1 VSQHLKSIAT
11 STPSQTS
18 PADVVAVL
26 TLDAAGRITL
36 ASATARQ
43 LWQAGETEL
52 IGEAFSNLFFF
63 EVTSRESDWL
73 EAQWEVLLA
82 AALDKTVALTAQPHE
97 SAHREV
103 TVRLEKI
110 PGAPAYLAHV
120 MPADAPAP
128 ASAAALPEALAGLA
142 VLAERSSLGFF
153 DLNFKDSHIYYS
165 IGWKK
170 ILGFT
175 EQELANTYDTW
186 LKLLHPDD
194 SGAAPDQI
202 AKKTAAG
209 VRPFSLEFRMQHR
222 RGHYLWIQSCGVQI
236 FGAGGALER
245 VTGLHIDITER
256 KEQEEL
262 ALASDD
268 RLQGLASNGPLG
280 AFDLD
285 FAQKTFW
292 LSPSWQQLLGYARDE
307 ITDAAETFRIALPPA
322 EVVNGLEAFFVA
334 RHPGETTYLEP
345 GRLRHQDGSFIPVLL
360 GAHRQFSSKGEL
372 QRVIGFHLAQPSGAA
387 ALASTAAA
395 PAADGA
401 SLSSALLTDALSA
414 LTEGVIV
421 TNAEGGIISLNA
433 KAAQLIGCSAED
445 AAGQAVGK
453 VFQLVRRDVSTA
465 EDAFDRV
472 LAATEPLSLSA
483 EHALVTAAS
492 AEPLPIVWIARQSFD
507 ATGHLQGFI
516 FVFRN
521 PDELTL
527 SPDELI
533 KTNRFESLGLL
544 ASGIAH
550 DFNNLLTT
558 ILGGVSLAKE
568 TRDYSALADSEKAC
582 LAAKSLT
589 KQLLLFAKGGT
600 NAKNV
605 VAPADI
611 LNEAARIASAGSSV
625 AVSIDAPPSA
635 APVLVSRSQILQVF
649 QNLIVNAVQAMQGA
663 TGGKIQLRASNV
675 TIADDQIPPLPGGN
689 YVEFEVRD
697 NGSGIAPE
705 NLQKIFDP
713 FFTTKKHGTGLGLST
728 VLSIVQQ
735 HGGQIGVDSAVGEG
749 TVFTVL
755 LPPAAAA
762 PEVEARAAP
771 TLRFGTGRVLF
782 MDDDV
787 KICDL
792 TGNMLTSLDYK
803 FDAAHNGAEAI
814 TFYRRYL
821 NVGRPYDAVILDLT
835 VIGGMGGEETFKQLR
850 ELDPDVRAIV
860 ASGYD
865 NDDMAK
871 RFLDMGFCGY
881 LTKPY
886 RVTDL
891 GKVLKTVLG

>member
-1 VSQHLKSIAT
+1 MSQNLKSIA
-11 STPSQTS
+11 PSPSAQAS
-18 PADVVAVL
+18 PAEAVAIL

-36 ASATARQ
+36 ASAMARQ

-52 IGEAFSNLFFF
+52 VGEAFPNLFFF
-63 EVTSRESDWL
+63 EVTSREPDWL

-82 AALDKTVALTAQPHE
+82 AALEKSVALTAQPHE

-110 PGAPAYLAHV
+110 SGGTPAYLAHV

-128 ASAAALPEALAGLA
+128 ASAAALPTELAGLA

-153 DLNFKDSHIYYS
+153 DLNFKDSQIYYS
-165 IGWKK
+165 VGWKK

-194 SGAAPDQI
+194 SAAAPDQI
-202 AKKTAAG
+202 AKRTSPAA
-209 VRPFSLEFRMQHR
+209 RAFSLEFRMQHR

-236 FGAGGALER
+236 FGAGGVLER

-256 KEQEEL
+256 KEQEEI
-262 ALASDD
+262 ALASED

-280 AFDLD
+280 VFDLD
-285 FAQKTFW
+285 FAQNRYW
-292 LSPSWQQLLGYARDE
+292 LSPAWQQLLGYARDE
-307 ITDAAETFRIALPPA
+307 ITDAAETFRATLPAA
-322 EVVNGLEAFFVA
+322 EAVNGLAAFFVA

-345 GRLRHQDGSFIPVLL
+345 GLLRHKNGSFISVLL
-360 GAHRQFSSKGEL
+360 GASRQYSNKGEL
-372 QRVIGFHLAQPSGAA
+372 QRVIGFHLARPAEAQAA
-387 ALASTAAA
+387 ASAPA
-395 PAADGA
+395 PAAGDT
-401 SLSSALLTDALSA
+401 SLASALVTDALSA

-433 KAAQLIGCSAED
+433 KAAQLIGCSAEGVV
-445 AAGQAVGK
+445 GQAVGK
-453 VFQLVRRDVSTA
+453 VFQLVRRDLSTA
-465 EDAFDRV
+465 DDAFDRV
-472 LAATEPLSLSA
+472 MAATEPLGLSA
-483 EHALVTAAS
+483 EHALVTAAG
-492 AEPLPIVWIARQSFD
+492 AEPLSIVWIARQSFD
-507 ATGHLQGFI
+507 AAGHLQGFI

-558 ILGGVSLAKE
+558 ILGGVSLAKD
-568 TRDYSALADSEKAC
+568 TRDYSALGDSEKAC

-625 AVSIDAPPSA
+625 LISIDAPPDA

-649 QNLIVNAVQAMQGA
+649 QNLVVNAVQAMKDA
-663 TGGKIQLRASNV
+663 AGGKIQLRAVNV
-675 TIADDQIPPLPGGN
+675 ALADDQVPPLPGGN
-689 YVEFEVRD
+689 YVQFEVRD

-735 HGGQIGVDSAVGEG
+735 HGGQIGVDSTVGEG
-749 TVFTVL
+749 TVFTVF
-755 LPPAAAA
+755 LPPAATA

-782 MDDDV
+782 MDDDL
-787 KICDL
+787 KICEL

-803 FDAAHNGAEAI
+803 FDIAHNGEEAT

-821 NVGRPYDAVILDLT
+821 NIGRPYDAVILDLT
-835 VIGGMGGEETFKQLR
+835 VIGGTGGEATFKQLR

-865 NDDMAK
+865 NDEMAK

>member
-11 STPSQTS
+11 SASTQAS
-18 PADVVAVL
+18 PVEVVAVL

-52 IGEAFSNLFFF
+52 IGEAFPNLFFF
-63 EVTSRESDWL
+63 EVTSREPDWL

-82 AALDKTVALTAQPHE
+82 AALDKTVKLTAQPHE

-103 TVRLEKI
+103 SVRLEKVS
-110 PGAPAYLAHV
+110 GSAAPAYLAHV

-128 ASAAALPEALAGLA
+128 AQANALPEELAGLV

-165 IGWKK
+165 VGWKK

-194 SGAAPDQI
+194 SAAAPDQV

-209 VRPFSLEFRMQHR
+209 TRPFSLEFRMQHR
-222 RGHYLWIQSCGVQI
+222 RGHYLWIQSCGVQV
-236 FGAGGALER
+236 FGAGGTLER
-245 VTGLHIDITER
+245 VTGIHIDITER
-256 KEQEEL
+256 KEQEES
-262 ALASDD
+262 ALACEE
-268 RLQGLASNGPLG
+268 RLLGLAHDGLLG

-285 FAQKTFW
+285 FAQKRFW
-292 LSPSWQQLLGYARDE
+292 LSPAWQQLLGYAKDE
-307 ITDAAETFRIALPPA
+307 IIDAVETFRNALPPA
-322 EVVNGLEAFFVA
+322 EVVSGLEAFFVA
-334 RHPGETTYLEP
+334 RHPGETTYLES
-345 GRLRHQDGSFIPVLL
+345 GRLRHKDGRFISVLL
-360 GAHRQFSSKGEL
+360 GAYRQFSSKGEL
-372 QRVIGFHLAQPSGAA
+372 QRVIGFHLARPAD
-387 ALASTAAA
+387 ASV
-395 PAADGA
+395 PATGGVP
-401 SLSSALLTDALSA
+401 LSSALLTEALSA
-414 LTEGVIV
+414 LAEAVIV
-421 TNAEGGIISLNA
+421 TNAEGGILSLNA
-433 KAAQLIGCSAED
+433 KATQLIGCSAES
-445 AAGQAVGK
+445 AVGQPVGK
-453 VFQLVRRDVSTA
+453 IFQLVRRDLSTA

-472 LAATEPLSLSA
+472 LAATEPLGLSA
-483 EHALVTAAS
+483 EHALVTTTR
-492 AEPLPIVWIARQSFD
+492 AEPLPIVWVARQSFD
-507 ATGHLQGFI
+507 AAGHLQGFI

-558 ILGGVSLAKE
+558 ILGGVSLAKD

-611 LNEAARIASAGSSV
+611 LNEASRIAAAGSS
-625 AVSIDAPPSA
+625 AEVSINAPPDA

-649 QNLIVNAVQAMQGA
+649 QNLIVNAVQAMRGA
-663 TGGKIQLRASNV
+663 TGGKIQLRAFNV
-675 TIADDQIPPLPGGN
+675 TLADNQIPPLPGGN

-735 HGGQIGVDSAVGEG
+735 HGGQIGVDSTVGAG
-749 TVFTVL
+749 TVFTIF
-755 LPPAAAA
+755 LPPAATA
-762 PEVEARAAP
+762 PEVEARHAP
-771 TLRFGTGRVLF
+771 TLRFGTGRVLY
-782 MDDDV
+782 MDDDP
-787 KICDL
+787 KICEL
-792 TGNMLTSLDYK
+792 TGSMLTSLEYK
-803 FDAAHNGAEAI
+803 FDTAHKGEEAI
-814 TFYRRYL
+814 AFYRRYL

-865 NDDMAK
+865 NDEMAK
-871 RFLDMGFCGY
+871 RFLAMGFCGY

-891 GKVLKTVLG
+891 GKVLKAVLG

>member
-1 VSQHLKSIAT
+1 VSQHLKSIAM
-11 STPSQTS
+11 SASAQAS
-18 PADVVAVL
+18 PAEGVAVL

-36 ASATARQ
+36 ASAAARQ

-52 IGEAFSNLFFF
+52 VGEAFPNLFFF
-63 EVTSRESDWL
+63 EVTSREPDWL

-82 AALDKTVALTAQPHE
+82 AALGKAVPLTAQPHE

-110 PGAPAYLAHV
+110 PGAAPAYLAQV
-120 MPADAPAP
+120 MPAAATSP
-128 ASAAALPEALAGLA
+128 ASAAALPNELAGLA

-153 DLNFKDSHIYYS
+153 DLNFKDSQIYYS
-165 IGWKK
+165 VGWKK

-194 SGAAPDQI
+194 SAAAPDRI
-202 AKKTAAG
+202 AKKTSAG

-268 RLQGLASNGPLG
+268 RLQGLAGNGPIG
-280 AFDLD
+280 AFDFD
-285 FAQKTFW
+285 FAQKCFW
-292 LSPSWQQLLGYARDE
+292 LSPAWQKLLGYAKDE
-307 ITDAAETFRIALPPA
+307 VTDAAETFRSALPPA
-322 EVVNGLEAFFVA
+322 EIVNGLEAFFVA

-345 GRLRHQDGSFIPVLL
+345 GCLRHRNGSFISVLL

-372 QRVIGFHLAQPSGAA
+372 QRVIGFHLARPADGQ
-387 ALASTAAA
+387 A
-395 PAADGA
+395 PAPDAG
-401 SLSSALLTDALSA
+401 SVPLSSALLTDALSA
-414 LTEGVIV
+414 LTEGVIA
-421 TNAEGGIISLNA
+421 TNAEGGILSLNA
-433 KAAQLIGCSAED
+433 KAAQLIGCSAEG
-445 AAGQAVGK
+445 AVGQAVGK
-453 VFQLVRRDVSTA
+453 VFQLVRRDLSTA
-465 EDAFDRV
+465 DDAFDRV
-472 LAATEPLSLSA
+472 MAATEPLGLSA
-483 EHALVTAAS
+483 EHALVTSAG

-507 ATGHLQGFI
+507 AAGHLQGFI

-558 ILGGVSLAKE
+558 ILGGVSLAKD

-605 VAPADI
+605 VAPVDI

-625 AVSIDAPPSA
+625 VVSIDAPPDA
-635 APVLVSRSQILQVF
+635 APVLVNRSQILQVF
-649 QNLIVNAVQAMQGA
+649 QNLIVNAVQAMQNA
-663 TGGKIQLRASNV
+663 TGGKVQLRAFNV
-675 TIADDQIPPLPGGN
+675 AIADDQIPPLPGGN

-735 HGGQIGVDSAVGEG
+735 HGGQIGVDSTVGEG
-749 TVFTVL
+749 TVFTIL
-755 LPPAAAA
+755 LPPAASA
-762 PEVEARAAP
+762 PEVEARHAP

-782 MDDDV
+782 MDDDA
-787 KICDL
+787 KICEL

-803 FDAAHNGAEAI
+803 FDIAHNGEEA
-814 TFYRRYL
+814 TAFYRRYL
-821 NVGRPYDAVILDLT
+821 NIGRPYDAVILDLT
-835 VIGGMGGEETFKQLR
+835 VIGGTGGEATFKQLR

>member
-1 VSQHLKSIAT
+1 VSQHLKSIASSA
-11 STPSQTS
+11 STAS
-18 PADVVAVL
+18 PAGNAAVL
-26 TLDAAGRITL
+26 VLDANGRITL
-36 ASATARQ
+36 ASAVARQ

-52 IGEAFSNLFFF
+52 IGEAFPNLFFF
-63 EVTSRESDWL
+63 EVTSREPDWI

-82 AALDKTVALTAQPHE
+82 AALGQTVTLTAQPHE

-103 TVRLEKI
+103 TVRIEKI
-110 PGAPAYLAHV
+110 AGAAAPTYLAHAIPV
-120 MPADAPAP
+120 DAPAP
-128 ASAAALPEALAGLA
+128 TGAATLPDGQTGLA
-142 VLAERSSLGFF
+142 LLAEKSSLGFF
-153 DLNFKDSHIYYS
+153 DLNFKDSRIYYS
-165 IGWKK
+165 TGWKK

-194 SGAAPDQI
+194 SAAAPDRV
-202 AKKTAAG
+202 ASKSSGGT
-209 VRPFSLEFRMQHR
+209 RSFSLEFRMQHR
-222 RGHYLWIQSCGVQI
+222 RGHYLWIQSCGVQV
-236 FGAGGALER
+236 FGPAGALER
-245 VTGLHIDITER
+245 VAGIHTDITER
-256 KEQEEL
+256 KEVEEAAL
-262 ALASDD
+262 TNEERLQSLASD
-268 RLQGLASNGPLG
+268 GLLG

-285 FAQKTFW
+285 FAQKRFW
-292 LSPSWQQLLGYARDE
+292 LSPAWQNLLGYAKDE
-307 ITDAAETFRIALPPA
+307 MADAAEAFRNALPPA
-322 EVVNGLEAFFVA
+322 EVVNSLESFFLA
-334 RHPGETTYLEP
+334 RHPGETAYLEP
-345 GRLRHQDGSFIPVLL
+345 GRLRHKNGSFISVLL
-360 GAHRQFSSKGEL
+360 GACRQFSSKGEL
-372 QRVIGFHLAQPSGAA
+372 LRVTGFHLTRPAD
-387 ALASTAAA
+387 AAA
-395 PAADGA
+395 PAAGDA
-401 SLSSALLTDALSA
+401 PLSSALLIEALSA
-414 LTEGVIV
+414 LAEGVIV
-421 TNAEGGIISLNA
+421 TNAEGEILSLNA
-433 KAAQLIGCSAED
+433 KAAQLIGCAVEG
-445 AAGQAVGK
+445 ALGQPVGK
-453 VFQLVRRDVSTA
+453 VFQLIRRDLSTA

-472 LAATEPLSLSA
+472 VAATEPISLSS
-483 EHALVTAAS
+483 EHAIVTATG
-492 AEPLPIVWIARQSFD
+492 AEPMPIVWTARQAFD
-507 ATGHLQGFI
+507 AAGRLQGFI

-527 SPDELI
+527 SPEELI

-558 ILGGVSLAKE
+558 ILGGVSLAKD

-611 LNEAARIASAGSSV
+611 LNEAARIAAAGSAV
-625 AVSIDAPPSA
+625 AVSINAPPDA
-635 APVLVSRSQILQVF
+635 APVLVNRSQILQVF
-649 QNLIVNAVQAMQGA
+649 QNLIVNAVQAMRGA
-663 TGGKIQLRASNV
+663 AGGTIQLRASNI
-675 TIADDQIPPLPGGN
+675 TIADGQIPPLPAGH

-735 HGGQIGVDSAVGEG
+735 HGGQIGVDSTVGEG
-749 TVFTVL
+749 TVFTIF
-755 LPPAAAA
+755 LPPAASA
-762 PEVEARAAP
+762 PEVEARHAP
-771 TLRFGTGRVLF
+771 TLRFGTGRVLY
-782 MDDDV
+782 MDDDL
-787 KICDL
+787 KICEL
-792 TGNMLTSLDYK
+792 TGSMLTSLEYK
-803 FDAAHNGAEAI
+803 YDAAHTGEEAI
-814 TFYRRYL
+814 ALYRRYL

-835 VIGGMGGEETFKQLR
+835 VIGGLGGEETFKQLR

-871 RFLDMGFCGY
+871 RFLAMGFCGY

>member
-1 VSQHLKSIAT
+1 MSQHLKSIAT
-11 STPSQTS
+11 STSSQTS
-18 PADVVAVL
+18 PADAVAVL

-82 AALDKTVALTAQPHE
+82 AALDKTVVLTAQPHE

-110 PGAPAYLAHV
+110 PGSAAPAYLAHV
-120 MPADAPAP
+120 LPADAPAP
-128 ASAAALPEALAGLA
+128 AQATALPEELAGLT

-175 EQELANTYDTW
+175 EQELPNTYDTW

-194 SGAAPDQI
+194 SAAAPDQI

-209 VRPFSLEFRMQHR
+209 TRPFSLEFRMQHR
-222 RGHYLWIQSCGVQI
+222 RGHYLWIQSCGVQV

-262 ALASDD
+262 TLASDD
-268 RLQGLASNGPLG
+268 RLQGLAHHGPLG

-292 LSPSWQQLLGYARDE
+292 LSPAWQQLLGYAKDE
-307 ITDAAETFRIALPPA
+307 IADAAETFRHALPPA
-322 EVVNGLEAFFVA
+322 EVVNGLGAFFVA

-345 GRLRHQDGSFIPVLL
+345 GRLRHKDGSFISVLL
-360 GAHRQFSSKGEL
+360 GAHRQFSGKGEL
-372 QRVIGFHLAQPSGAA
+372 LRVIGFHLARPSEA
-387 ALASTAAA
+387 TAAA
-395 PAADGA
+395 PAAAGT

-421 TNAEGGIISLNA
+421 TDAEGGIISLNA
-433 KAAQLIGCSAED
+433 KAAQLIGCSAES
-445 AAGQAVGK
+445 AVGQAVGK

-465 EDAFDRV
+465 EDAFDLV
-472 LAATEPLSLSA
+472 MAATEPLGLSA
-483 EHALVTAAS
+483 EHALVTAAG

-558 ILGGVSLAKE
+558 ILGGVSLAKD
-568 TRDYSALADSEKAC
+568 TRDYSALADSENAC

-625 AVSIDAPPSA
+625 VVSIDAPPAA

-649 QNLIVNAVQAMQGA
+649 QNLIVNAVQAMKGA
-663 TGGKIQLRASNV
+663 TGGKIELRAFNV
-675 TIADDQIPPLPGGN
+675 TIAEDQIPPLPAGN

-735 HGGQIGVDSAVGEG
+735 HGGQIGVDSTVGEG

-755 LPPAAAA
+755 LPPAATA
-762 PEVEARAAP
+762 PEVEARHAP
-771 TLRFGTGRVLF
+771 TLRFGTGRVLY
-782 MDDDV
+782 MDDDL
-787 KICDL
+787 KICEL
-792 TGNMLTSLDYK
+792 TGSMLTSLEYK
-803 FDAAHNGAEAI
+803 YDVAHTGEEAI

-871 RFLDMGFCGY
+871 RFLAMGFCGY